1 MKSLIAAAASAA
13 TLFAF
18 AAPAFAQAPTVP
30 PISVYGNLGYSYANA
45 DAGDFH
51 VHRRPP
57 RRPPRPLYRRRRR
70 TRVRPDTDRVYGVDD
85 KLKNAYAGYA
95 VGFLPI
101 APNADLFARVGYG
114 HSNARSTANG
124 VEYNYGEDS
133 VNYGGGA
140 QYFFTPHDGVRAE
153 YTRFDYRHDAGTANV
168 WSLAYVRKF

>member
-1 MKSLIAAAASAA
+1 MKSFIAAAASAA

-51 VHRRPP
+51 VIDGRLGARLG
-57 RRPPRPLYRRRRR
+57 RYIGAEGELGFGLN
-70 TRVRPDTDRVYGVDD
+70 TDRVYGVDD

-95 VGFLPI
+95 DGFLPI
-101 APNADLFARVGYG
+101 APNADLFGSVGFG